1 MVNEMA
7 TKQKEEDPL
16 VSELLGT
23 VISENTGKTLSRQDY
38 IDQIIAFFNNWW
50 PLIAPKTKQPKNLS
64 EVVGIDGG
72 VTLSKS
78 ISLLES
84 VVKLL
89 SGSEQVN
96 DVVYVEKP
104 AMA

>member
-50 PLIAPKTKQPKNLS
+50 PLIAPKTKP
-64 EVVGIDGG
+64 
-72 VTLSKS
+72 SKIAS
-78 ISLLES
+78 GERES
-84 VVKLL
+84 VSIKVHLIT
-89 SGSEQVN
+89 
-96 DVVYVEKP
+96 
-104 AMA
+104 

>member
-1 MVNEMA
+1 M
-7 TKQKEEDPL
+7 
-16 VSELLGT
+16 
-23 VISENTGKTLSRQDY
+23 
-38 IDQIIAFFNNWW
+38 
-50 PLIAPKTKQPKNLS
+50 
-64 EVVGIDGG
+64 VGIDGG

-84 VVKLL
+84 VVKILF
-89 SGSEQVN
+89 GSEQVN